1 MHKVLRHT
9 GVTSVMQKKI
19 ILDSNLLDITLNR
32 LCQQL
37 IENHNDF
44 SETVILGMQPRGIF
58 LAELIQEK
66 LEKALKKEMVC

>member
-32 LCQQL
+32 PCQQL

-58 LAELIQEK
+58 LAGLIQEK